1 MANSV
6 ADMDQDSVQRL
17 LDEHNGNKSAV
28 ARSLGIPRTT
38 LISQLESRAREST
51 GKKTETAKQA
61 EINQLRKRLALANQQ
76 IEALRSKRKT
86 ITGKARKKPTGTFAR
101 VIIPDTHGCYL
112 DKPAAKAF
120 LDDLASINPAE
131 IVMLGDHLDCGGFL
145 AQHHTMCYVAE
156 TAYTFKDDVAAAN
169 EFLDRVQEAAPNAT
183 IHMLQGNHE
192 RRIEKWIVTE
202 TLRNQ
207 TDADFLHSMFSAEKV
222 LSIRE
227 RGINYYVENEFHHGL
242 RIRGAIKLGDC
253 HFTHG
258 ISTAKH
264 AAAATVAKFGGCIVY
279 GHTHRVNSVVVRN
292 VSRGEI
298 GAWCPGC
305 LCEIQPYYGY
315 TNISDWSHGY
325 GLQFVQKD
333 GRFMHL
339 NVTIVDGLSLL
350 PELKLQ

>member
-1 MANSV
+1 MQLAEMQ
-6 ADMDQDSVQRL
+6 AA
-17 LDEHNGNKSAV
+17 LDAAGGNQTEA
-28 ARSLGIPRTT
+28 ARSLGIARTT
-38 LISQLESRAREST
+38 LRSRMDTLSRLEAEGKKQQVEERKHASENRKLRKQLE
-51 GKKTETAKQA
+51 
-61 EINQLRKRLALANQQ
+61 LANDQ
-76 IEALRSKRKT
+76 IKALRQKRRS
-86 ITGKARKKPTGTFAR
+86 ITGKARRKPKGSFVR

-120 LDDLASINPAE
+120 LEDLANLNPAE

-145 AQHHTMCYVAE
+145 AMHHTMCYVAE

-192 RRIEKWIVTE
+192 RRIEKWIVTQVV
-202 TLRNQ
+202 RNQ
-207 TDADFLHSMFSAEKV
+207 EDAAYLSTLFSASKV
-222 LSIRE
+222 LALEE

-264 AAAATVAKFGGCIVY
+264 AAAATVNKFGGCIVY

-305 LCEIQPYYGY
+305 LCEIQPMYGY
-315 TNISDWSHGY
+315 TNITDWSHGY
-325 GLQFVQKD
+325 GLQFAQQD
-333 GRFMHL
+333 GRFLHI
-339 NVTIVDGLSLL
+339 NVSIVDGLSLL
-350 PELKLQ
+350 PSISLP

>member
-1 MANSV
+1 MKLAEMQAV
-6 ADMDQDSVQRL
+6 
-17 LDEHNGNKSAV
+17 LDAMGGNKSA
-28 ARSLGIPRTT
+28 AAAELGIARTT
-38 LISQLESRAREST
+38 LISRMESLQRQETSNRAK
-51 GKKTETAKQA
+51 GKAETANASELKR
-61 EINQLRKRLALANQQ
+61 LRTQLALAQDQ
-76 IEALRSKRKT
+76 IKALRAKRKS
-86 ITGKARKKPTGTFAR
+86 ITGKARKKPKGSYAR

-120 LDDLASINPAE
+120 LDDLANINPSE

-156 TAYTFKDDVAAAN
+156 TTYTFKDDVAAAN
-169 EFLDRVQEAAPNAT
+169 EFLDRVQDAAPNAT

-192 RRIEKWIVTE
+192 RRIEKWIVTQV
-202 TLRNQ
+202 LRNQ
-207 TDADFLHSMFSAEKV
+207 DDASFLSTMFSASRV
-222 LSIRE
+222 LSLEE

-279 GHTHRVNSVVVRN
+279 GHTHRVNSVIVRN
-292 VSRGEI
+292 VSRGAI

-305 LCEIQPYYGY
+305 LCELQPMYGQ
-315 TNISDWSHGY
+315 TNITDWSHGY
-325 GLQFVQKD
+325 GLQFAQKD
-333 GRFMHL
+333 GRFLHL
-339 NVTIVDGLSLL
+339 NVPIVDGLSLL
-350 PELKLQ
+350 PSISID